1 VRHHRRYNARKLQEL
16 SLNPTESDLPGSRS
30 LGLRAG
36 DWVEVRSADEIL
48 ATLDGQ
54 ACLDA
59 LPFMPEMLQYC
70 GKRFRVFKAAH
81 KACDTIKK
89 TGNRRMENAV
99 HLENLRCDGQEHGG
113 CQARCLLYWKEAW
126 LKPVSRPD
134 SSDAPSRGKGTQGTG
149 NAGSRDSALLYRATS
164 APAEAGDGEQKR
176 YRCQAT
182 ELFRATK
189 PLRWWEPWPYAKDL
203 LSRNVRVRDFILY
216 TLIAGYNAVM
226 RLHWRGR
233 PYPYVRGLAK
243 GKTPTADLNLQPG
256 ELVQVRSKKE
266 IEQTI
271 NQNSRNR
278 GLWFDMEMVP
288 FCGRTYRILSRVERL
303 IDESTGKMLHPSNA
317 CIILD
322 GVVCGGCLSTNRL
335 FCPRS
340 IYPYWHEI
348 WLKRVDPGANQ

>member
-1 VRHHRRYNARKLQEL
+1 MRID
-16 SLNPTESDLPGSRS
+16 ESVSRSSPS

-36 DWVEVRSADEIL
+36 DWVEVRSAKEIL
-48 ATLDGQ
+48 ATLDEQ
-54 ACLDA
+54 ASLDA

-99 HLENLRCDGQEHGG
+99 HLEDLRCNGREHGG

-126 LKPVSRPD
+126 LKPAPGPD
-134 SSDAPSRGKGTQGTG
+134 SSDALSRGTAAKDAG
-149 NAGSRDSALLYRATS
+149 NAGSPDLAPLYRATT
-164 APAEAGDGEQKR
+164 AEAGDGKG

-189 PLRWWEPWPYAKDL
+189 PLRWWEPWPYAMDL
-203 LSRNVRVRDFILY
+203 ISRNVKIRDFILY
-216 TLIAGYNAVM
+216 TLIAAYNAVM

-233 PYPYVRGLAK
+233 PYPYVRGLVK

-256 ELVQVRSKKE
+256 ELVQVRSKEE

-271 NQNSRNR
+271 NQDSRNR
-278 GLWFDMEMVP
+278 GLWFDTEMVP
-288 FCGRTYRILSRVERL
+288 FCGRTFRILSRVDRL
-303 IDESTGKMLHPSNA
+303 IDENTGKMLHPTHA

-348 WLKRVDPGANQ
+348 WLKRIDSSANQ